1 MVAWVAG
8 SLGGGCRPSATPH
21 SLQNFALVRLD
32 APQAGQCR
40 GKAVPQALQNFAAS
54 EFCQSQLGHRMTSYV
69 APRYCNLSQWF
80 SAAPT

>member
-1 MVAWVAG
+1 
-8 SLGGGCRPSATPH
+8 
-21 SLQNFALVRLD
+21 
-32 APQAGQCR
+32 
-40 GKAVPQALQNFAAS
+40 VPQALQNFAAS